1 MRHAYLIIAHSGWE
15 QLKLLIGCLDSDN
28 TDIYIHID
36 KKAVNVPVTDIE
48 NTTRKSNIEIFSE
61 YKVYW
66 GGVNW

>member
-1 MRHAYLIIAHSGWE
+1 M
-15 QLKLLIGCLDSDN
+15 LIGCLDSDN